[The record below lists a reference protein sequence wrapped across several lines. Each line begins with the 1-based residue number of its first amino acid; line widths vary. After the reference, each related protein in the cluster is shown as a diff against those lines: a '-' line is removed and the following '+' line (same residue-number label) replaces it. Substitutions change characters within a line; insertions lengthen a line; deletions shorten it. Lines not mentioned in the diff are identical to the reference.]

1 MICVKI
7 SVDLYDVRQRLY
19 HDMLGSEADVNE
31 KYKLMF
37 RDCRVIGDK
46 TVGSS
51 YSVLLARAN
60 YVMSQT
66 R

>member
-37 RDCRVIGDK
+37 EIVE
-46 TVGSS
+46 
-51 YSVLLARAN
+51 
-60 YVMSQT
+60 
-66 R
+66 